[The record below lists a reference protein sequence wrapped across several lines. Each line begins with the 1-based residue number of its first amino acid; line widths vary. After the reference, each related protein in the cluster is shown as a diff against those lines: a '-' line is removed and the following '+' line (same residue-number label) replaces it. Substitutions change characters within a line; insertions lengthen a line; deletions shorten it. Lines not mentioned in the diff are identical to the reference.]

1 MSAPLTQVQTS
12 AIPSADWARLIVLSV
27 LWGGSFLFVGIA
39 VKELGALEIVLA
51 RVAIAAAVLIPVH
64 FVVRGALPADLRTW
78 AVLLGMSVLNNV
90 IPFTA
95 IAYGQHFVTAGLAS
109 VLNATTP
116 FFGAVIMAAAGIE
129 GMTARKVWGLAIGL
143 AGIATLRGVGF
154 ADFNAETKGILA
166 VLLASASYGVSGLW
180 AKKML
185 VGIPPVTS
193 ATCQLVCSTVLML
206 VITSAFG
213 DYGQYAGISLLTLG
227 AILAL
232 AVISTALAYLI
243 FFKIVQSAGP
253 SAVLLVTM
261 LIPISAVLMGAVVLG
276 ENVTTPEIVG
286 AVFICAGLGI
296 IDGRILNWIKRVGV
310 R

>member
-1 MSAPLTQVQTS
+1 MSAPSAQIRTS

-39 VKELGALEIVLA
+39 VKEFGALEIVLA

-78 AVLLGMSVLNNV
+78 VALLGMSVLNNV

-116 FFGAVIMAAAGIE
+116 FFGAVVMAAAGIE

-154 ADFNAETKGILA
+154 ADFSAETIGILA

-185 VGIPPVTS
+185 AGIPPVTS

-213 DYGQYAGISLLTLG
+213 DFGQYAGISLLTFG

-232 AVISTALAYLI
+232 ATISTVLAYLI

-276 ENVTTPEIVG
+276 EDVTASEIVG
-286 AVFICAGLGI
+286 AAMICAGLGI
-296 IDGRILNWIKRVGV
+296 IDGRILNWIRRVGK
-310 R
+310 